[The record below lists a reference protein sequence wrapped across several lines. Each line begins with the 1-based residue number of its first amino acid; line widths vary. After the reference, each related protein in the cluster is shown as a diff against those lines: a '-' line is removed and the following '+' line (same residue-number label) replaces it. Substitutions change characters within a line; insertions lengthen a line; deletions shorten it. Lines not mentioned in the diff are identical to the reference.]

1 MALEYVSEGSN
12 MFGFIE
18 VSTNKI
24 RLNCI
29 NKISLKF
36 DTDENEIVCD
46 GFDGF
51 KTYLPSL
58 KSAMI
63 TISGIYRKATGDDAA
78 TNFGWEEFFA
88 SQKAQT
94 TEKLWVCPNTTTGTK
109 AIYVTGFVKSS
120 SLDLESKKPT
130 PYQIE
135 MRVTTEPS
143 IVTFS

>member
-1 MALEYVSEGSN
+1 MALEYVSEGTN
-12 MFGFIE
+12 MFGFIK
-18 VSTNKI
+18 VSSAKI

-51 KTYLPSL
+51 KNYLPSL

-63 TISGIYRKATGDDAA
+63 TISGVYRKTSGDDVS

-88 SQKAQT
+88 SQKSQA
-94 TEKLWVCPNTTTGTK
+94 TEEVWIAPNTTTGTK
-109 AIYVTGFVKSS
+109 AIYVKGFVKSS

-135 MRVTTEPS
+135 IRVTEEPS
-143 IVTFS
+143 IVTFA